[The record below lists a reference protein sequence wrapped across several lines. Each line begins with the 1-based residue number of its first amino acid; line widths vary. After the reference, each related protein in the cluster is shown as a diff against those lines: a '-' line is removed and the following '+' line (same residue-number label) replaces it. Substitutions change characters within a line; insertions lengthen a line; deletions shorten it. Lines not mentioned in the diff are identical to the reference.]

1 MKCQIQEVFKKIV
14 KEQICSNLEHFE
26 GPLKRSKV
34 KSYMNWWVKCISAV
48 VVKTASRNVAFKAM
62 RMRDS
67 IMEGQDKFVMRELD
81 NADVGL
87 REDCEEDLV
96 DVGCNADIYVANQE
110 STDSIQEVHVI
121 VMIDDRRFS

>member
-1 MKCQIQEVFKKIV
+1 MT
-14 KEQICSNLEHFE
+14 
-26 GPLKRSKV
+26 KV
-34 KSYMNWWVKCISAV
+34 TVLGAAISIPIKLSISV
-48 VVKTASRNVAFKAM
+48 IIRQRLLLLIKTASRNVAFKAT

-96 DVGCNADIYVANQE
+96 DVGCNADLYVPQGGLC
-110 STDSIQEVHVI
+110 I
-121 VMIDDRRFS
+121 